1 MKILGAECYGIV
13 MPKSWNKPNSPE
25 STRGV
30 INRKALYTILRSP
43 NGNRYTLY
51 FYWNAVNRKW
61 NWNYNWLDDFVFL
74 SSDRDWLLELVPKI
88 AEFLDERLK
97 LSLHPDKIFIKTLA
111 SGVDF
116 LGWVHFTDHKVL
128 RTATKRKMFRKISD
142 QGGKNESIQSYLGL
156 LSHGNTQIL
165 RNKIFNLN
173 MLK

>member
-61 NWNYNWLDDFVFL
+61 NWNYNWLDN
-74 SSDRDWLLELVPKI
+74 DRNVNNPSACLATLFISLPNFDW
-88 AEFLDERLK
+88 
-97 LSLHPDKIFIKTLA
+97 
-111 SGVDF
+111 
-116 LGWVHFTDHKVL
+116 
-128 RTATKRKMFRKISD
+128 
-142 QGGKNESIQSYLGL
+142 ESFACRS
-156 LSHGNTQIL
+156 
-165 RNKIFNLN
+165 
-173 MLK
+173 